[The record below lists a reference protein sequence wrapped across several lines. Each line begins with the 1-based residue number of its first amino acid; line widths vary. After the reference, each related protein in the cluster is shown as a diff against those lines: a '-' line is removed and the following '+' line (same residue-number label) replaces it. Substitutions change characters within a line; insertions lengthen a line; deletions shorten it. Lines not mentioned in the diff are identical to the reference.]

1 MDFTKNDMLELLHKN
16 VVPALGCTEP
26 VCAAIAAADAANSVG
41 GNIQSI
47 ALDVSPGVYK
57 NGCSVGIAG
66 FDRVGLDYA
75 AALGA
80 LISKPEV
87 GLEIMKHITP
97 AIAQKAK
104 DFVAGGKVKVT
115 IAENAAGV
123 YAHCRVETP
132 DGYGESTIQGNH
144 TNIIKTTVNGISVF
158 EKLPGTVAPNDE
170 AMKRLQGASV
180 LQMREI
186 ASSASDEELQFLL
199 DGVTMNTELAR
210 YGLRQDPG
218 IGIAGVLHMESGGG
232 IWGNGLIERVVTKVA
247 AATEARLEGCPYATM
262 SSAGSGS
269 KGIAVI
275 LPVVETAKEIEASQ
289 SSLLHALAFGHTVL
303 SYLQKRKNILDGTV
317 ITGGEPLLW
326 PDLSDFL
333 CKARGLGYKI
343 KLDTNGSF
351 PERLKELL
359 ALGLI
364 DYVAM
369 DVKQAWERYETVSG
383 VNRKEVVPLIQQS
396 LYVLAD
402 SGVPFELRTT
412 VVKGIHT
419 LEDMTALARW
429 IGNAAPYYLQPYESS
444 GHILSPEGLSSFSE
458 KELKELLSAVQCDC
472 PSAALRK

>member
-1 MDFTKNDMLELLHKN
+1 MK
-16 VVPALGCTEP
+16 
-26 VCAAIAAADAANSVG
+26 
-41 GNIQSI
+41 
-47 ALDVSPGVYK
+47 
-57 NGCSVGIAG
+57 IAG
-66 FDRVGLDYA
+66 FQKLTLLDFPGQVACIVFTKGCNFRCPFCHNAGLVF
-75 AALGA
+75 
-80 LISKPEV
+80 PEQD
-87 GLEIMKHITP
+87 ENE
-97 AIAQKAK
+97 
-104 DFVAGGKVKVT
+104 
-115 IAENAAGV
+115 IAE
-123 YAHCRVETP
+123 
-132 DGYGESTIQGNH
+132 
-144 TNIIKTTVNGISVF
+144 
-158 EKLPGTVAPNDE
+158 
-170 AMKRLQGASV
+170 
-180 LQMREI
+180 
-186 ASSASDEELQFLL
+186 
-199 DGVTMNTELAR
+199 
-210 YGLRQDPG
+210 
-218 IGIAGVLHMESGGG
+218 
-232 IWGNGLIERVVTKVA
+232 
-247 AATEARLEGCPYATM
+247 
-262 SSAGSGS
+262 
-269 KGIAVI
+269 
-275 LPVVETAKEIEASQ
+275 
-289 SSLLHALAFGHTVL
+289 HTVL